1 MFFVHFW
8 GGQGS
13 TISSIF
19 FFLIIFS
26 YVIEDK
32 RVNCQK
38 ALGNV
43 SEEQAGCGGGVL
55 GAVLVKRGWN
65 C

>member
-1 MFFVHFW
+1 MLFVHFW